1 MWGAGRST
9 LRFGSVAHNH
19 QSHSLH
25 RERVARAEEIDGKIH
40 HPKVAIVLMADGGK
54 RLGLVFDRAQTPHGG
69 MICAGNFLAEVDEVV
84 HGDRRGALVVGGRRG
99 EKKIALWSYTLV
111 IAIDRIQGV
120 AEGINARLDVLLAKV
135 NYVGREAHDGG
146 EGSFGEFTESHS
158 QFIRRAGLHRDGLA
172 QPDFADHAVGPLN
185 ADAVA
190 RKDLAHHSGD
200 LCRRRAGKFLR
211 GIPSGGARR
220 PKRWNREGAYDC
232 NAHAE
237 NLQHRMVV
245 RFFHRFSSSSSGAV
259 SDLFQADQTLCGF
272 EIQAQ
277 KTSAKWGWKMC
288 RRTSRAGRSR
298 SS

>member
-1 MWGAGRST
+1 MSGAGRST

-135 NYVGREAHDGG
+135 NYVGREAHDGARVPSVNSPKATPN
-146 EGSFGEFTESHS
+146 SFDELAFTGMALRS
-158 QFIRRAGLHRDGLA
+158 QISQITPL
-172 QPDFADHAVGPLN
+172 GP
-185 ADAVA
+185 
-190 RKDLAHHSGD
+190 
-200 LCRRRAGKFLR
+200 
-211 GIPSGGARR
+211 
-220 PKRWNREGAYDC
+220 
-232 NAHAE
+232 
-237 NLQHRMVV
+237 
-245 RFFHRFSSSSSGAV
+245 
-259 SDLFQADQTLCGF
+259 
-272 EIQAQ
+272 
-277 KTSAKWGWKMC
+277 
-288 RRTSRAGRSR
+288 
-298 SS
+298 